1 MKHRTNKLSLLIS
14 AIAICFALIFS
25 GTPITMLASAQTPN
39 RAVTVQSQASPKAA
53 SADRRAAALALQ
65 DIHAHLRDGRL
76 SSTAYHSLIHTQFGN
91 GKTIRANHFA
101 AASSPGN
108 TVTQVGDQ
116 PPGTGQTFFWDRK
129 DDQALLVAFINAAS
143 PFGLTISGMHAG
155 DSLEFSSGEGRASFS
170 KDEGH
175 PLVQSFIGLLA
186 TAGKGAAIVED
197 EEKLAPIIDE
207 LDKKAEALFQGTGA
221 AEDFRDVF
229 GFAGSPKP
237 ARAEGGIIF
246 CLPQA
251 QGPYYPG
258 DSDHDNLWVKLDGTR
273 DQAHMPPQII
283 TNTAFFPQ
291 RGLPSQDQMTATTDG
306 EAYVVPW
313 DSAFGDNAGFY
324 KVFIILHKGD
334 GPPPPPPPRIKN
346 SQGSGS
352 GSRVSGGSHKVR
364 Q

>member
-39 RAVTVQSQASPKAA
+39 RTATVQSQASHKATPV
-53 SADRRAAALALQ
+53 DRRPAALALQ
-65 DIHAHLRDGRL
+65 NFHAQMRDGRL
-76 SSTAYHSLIHTQFGN
+76 SSTAYHSILHSQFGN
-91 GKTIRANHFA
+91 GKTIPANRFA

-129 DDQALLVAFINAAS
+129 DDQALLVAFINAES
-143 PFGLTISGMHAG
+143 PFGLTISGMKAG
-155 DSLEFSSGEGRASFS
+155 DSIEFSSGEGLASFS

-175 PLVQSFIGLLA
+175 PLIQSFLGLLA

-221 AEDFRDVF
+221 AEQFRDVF
-229 GFAGSPKP
+229 GFAGSPTP

-258 DSDHDNLWVKLDGTR
+258 DSDHDNLWVKPDGTR

-283 TNTAFFPQ
+283 TDTAFFPQ
-291 RGLPSQDQMTATTDG
+291 RGFPSQDQMTATIDG

-334 GPPPPPPPRIKN
+334 GPPPPPPILIKKG
-346 SQGSGS
+346 QGGGG
-352 GSRVSGGSHKVR
+352 GSRVSDGGHKVK